1 MNARTSQ
8 AALRQAKAD
17 ADRRTLAAAATFASL
32 HATARPLLQKTMRV
46 PGLGSVLVRFE
57 WPGVLSAHDPR
68 TGELLA
74 RSRPGVPF
82 ELDCSQGRIGGGMA

>member
-1 MNARTSQ
+1 MSKAVVTMHARTTQ
-8 AALRQAKAD
+8 AALRDAKAE
-17 ADRRTLAAAATFASL
+17 ANRRTLAAAATFAAL

-46 PGLGSVLVRFE
+46 PGLGLVLVRFE

-74 RSRPGVPF
+74 RSRPGEPF
-82 ELDCSQGRIGGGMA
+82 ELEA